1 MNAEEAIDIETT
13 ERWWEAKSRVNFS
26 AYRQYI
32 RCGDFLHGWF
42 IESMANAFQTFYMD
56 LKAGKRPILIITCPP
71 QHGKSWAVEDFISW
85 IAGLDPSLR
94 LVYSSFSEDLGVR
107 CNSGVQRV
115 MGSEKYHKIF
125 PESQINAKNI
135 VTIANEYKKNSTQI
149 EFVNARGSFR
159 NTTVRGPINGQ
170 PLDVGFID
178 DPFKGREEANRA
190 LHRNKVWNWFTD
202 DFGSRLSDLAGYV
215 IIMTRWHTD
224 DIVGR
229 IIKEYAD
236 DQETLTLFKH
246 SAIAE
251 QDEPNRKEG
260 DPLFPELKPKV
271 FLLGRKK
278 IMPNASWQSL
288 YQGNPVVE
296 GGELIDKRWYKWWE
310 ALPQLKYTY
319 AVADTAQKKNNWND
333 YTVFQLWGMG
343 VDGCIYLLDM
353 LYDKITAPELRR
365 HGEIFYRKHNHN
377 RYGGPFRGFCIEDKS
392 SGIGLIQEFEEKKFK
407 VYGIPRN
414 TDKIER
420 SMNVGPEIRA
430 GKVFLNAAI
439 PNVEKI
445 LEQTESFPHGT
456 FDDAFDTVMSAIE
469 VAFVYPEIL
478 NATVYVS

>member
-13 ERWWEAKSRVNFS
+13 EKWWEAKARVNFS
-26 AYRQYI
+26 AYRQYM

-42 IESMANAFQTFYMD
+42 IESMASAFQKFYMD

-71 QHGKSWAVEDFISW
+71 QHGKSWAVEDFASW
-85 IAGLDPSLR
+85 TAGLNPDTR
-94 LVYSSFSEDLGVR
+94 MVYASFSEYLGIR
-107 CNSGVQRV
+107 CNAGVQRA
-115 MGSEKYHKIF
+115 MTTGKYRKIF
-125 PESQINAKNI
+125 PETNINAKNI
-135 VTIANEYKKNSTQI
+135 VTLANEYRKNSSQI
-149 EFVNARGSFR
+149 EFINRKGSFR
-159 NTTVRGPINGQ
+159 NTTVGGPITGET
-170 PLDVGFID
+170 LDIGYID
-178 DPFKGREEANRA
+178 DPLKGRKESNSQLMRD
-190 LHRNKVWNWFTD
+190 NIWNWFLD
-202 DFGSRLSDLAGYV
+202 DFGTRFSDKAGY
-215 IIMTRWHTD
+215 IITMTRWHTD

-229 IIKEYAD
+229 LIEKYKND
-236 DQETLTLFKH
+236 PGRLSVFKY

-251 QDEPNRKEG
+251 QDELHRKEG
-260 DPLFPELKPKV
+260 DPLFPELKSLD
-271 FLLGRKK
+271 FLKEKQSLF
-278 IMPNASWQSL
+278 MNSSWQSM

-296 GGELIDKRWYKWWE
+296 GGELINKRWYKWWE

-333 YTVFQLWGMG
+333 YTVFMLWGMG
-343 VDGCIYLLDM
+343 QDNCIYLLDM
-353 LYDKITAPELRR
+353 LHDKITAPELRR
-365 HGEIFYRKHNHN
+365 HGEMFYLKHNHN

-439 PNVEKI
+439 PNVEVI
-445 LEQTESFPHGT
+445 LSETESFPNGVH
-456 FDDAFDTVMSAIE
+456 DDAFDCLMNGIE

-478 NATVYVS
+478 NSTVFVS

>member
-1 MNAEEAIDIETT
+1 MNTEQREA
-13 ERWWEAKSRVNFS
+13 WENHWVEKSRVNFFV
-26 AYRQYI
+26 YRQFI
-32 RCGDFLHGWF
+32 RCGDFMTGWF
-42 IESMANAFQTFYMD
+42 IESLAMAFQTFYMD

-71 QHGKSWAVEDFISW
+71 QSGKSWAVEDFASW
-85 IAGLDPSLR
+85 VAGLDPSLR
-94 LVYSSFSEDLGVR
+94 MIYASFSEYLGTR
-107 CNSGVQRV
+107 CNRGVQRT

-125 PESQINAKNI
+125 PGTNTNSRQAEA
-135 VTIANEYKKNSTQI
+135 TPEHYKKNSTQI
-149 EFVNARGSFR
+149 EFINQAGSFR
-159 NTTVRGPINGQ
+159 NTTVGGPVSGET
-170 PLDVGFID
+170 LDIGYID
-178 DPFKGREEANRA
+178 DALKGRKEANSQLQRDT
-190 LHRNKVWNWFTD
+190 VWNWFLD
-202 DFGSRLSDLAGYV
+202 DFGTRFSDKAGY
-215 IIMTRWHTD
+215 IITMTRWHTD
-224 DIVGR
+224 DLVGR
-229 IIKEYAD
+229 LIEKYKNDPGRIS
-236 DQETLTLFKH
+236 LFKY
-246 SAIAE
+246 SAVAE
-251 QDEPNRKEG
+251 QDELHRKEG
-260 DPLFPELKPKV
+260 EPLFPELKSLE
-271 FLLGRKK
+271 FLKEKQSL
-278 IMPNASWQSL
+278 MMNSSWQSL

-333 YTVFQLWGMG
+333 YTAFQLWGMG
-343 VDGCIYLLDM
+343 QDNCIYLLDM
-353 LYDKITAPELRR
+353 LHDKITAPELRR

-430 GKVFLNAAI
+430 GKVFLNTAI

-469 VAFVYPEIL
+469 VAYLFPEIL
-478 NATVYVS
+478 NRQVFVS